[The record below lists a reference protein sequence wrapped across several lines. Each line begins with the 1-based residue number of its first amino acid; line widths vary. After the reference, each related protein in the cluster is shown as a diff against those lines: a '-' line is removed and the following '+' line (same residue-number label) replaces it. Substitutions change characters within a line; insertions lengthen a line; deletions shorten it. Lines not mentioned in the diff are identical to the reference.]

1 MSALYASPEAAA
13 PIDESFLPKLGI
25 HRIPVPVPFLE
36 AGGPAN
42 VYVLENAG
50 DTLTLFDCGIATDAA
65 KEALNK
71 GLADRG
77 LDRSK
82 IRDIVVSHGHV
93 DHYGNAQ
100 DLAEETGAAVHVH
113 PLDLE
118 KVCGEGRWNKQL
130 EKALPYFLRLGVP
143 RATLDQMMEISGRIK
158 SYARQVDP
166 ARVKPL
172 ADGQRFDFKH
182 FSVDV
187 MHLPGH
193 TPGLVCLH
201 DAEHKLLFAD
211 DHVLARVSPNPLL
224 DLTVGSGANKFKS
237 LVAYLKSAQRVA
249 AMDLDCV
256 LPGHGEGF
264 KNHRPL
270 LEGLFSFYARRQERL
285 IKRLTDAPATVF
297 ELVTV
302 VFPRADAPRLYLMLS
317 EVLGN
322 LEVLED
328 AGKLR
333 RIEDTDVFRFALTE
347 GSRTSQSQ

>member
-1 MSALYASPEAAA
+1 LSALYASPEAAA
-13 PIDESFLPKLGI
+13 PVDESFLLKLGV

-50 DTLTLFDCGIATDAA
+50 GTLTLFDCGIATDAGR
-65 KEALNK
+65 EALGK
-71 GLADRG
+71 GLDDRG
-77 LDRSK
+77 LDRK
-82 IRDIVVSHGHV
+82 MIRDIVVSHGHV

-100 DLAEETGAAVHVH
+100 DLSEETGAAVHVH

-130 EKALPYFLRLGVP
+130 EKAFAYFLRLGVP
-143 RATLDQMMEISGRIK
+143 RATLNQMLEISGRNN

-172 ADGQRFDFKH
+172 ADGQRFHFKH
-182 FSVDV
+182 LSVEV
-187 MHLPGH
+187 LHMPGH
-193 TPGLVCLH
+193 TPGLVCLYSE
-201 DAEHKLLFAD
+201 ANKLLFAD

-224 DLTVGSGANKFKS
+224 DLTAGSGENKFRS

-249 AMDLDCV
+249 QMELDCV

-285 IKRLTDAPATVF
+285 LKRLADGPATVF
-297 ELVTV
+297 ELVRV
-302 VFPRADAPRLYLMLS
+302 VFPRADAARLYLMLS
-317 EVLGN
+317 EVMGN

-333 RIEDTDVFRFALTE
+333 RIEDTDVFRFALS
-347 GSRTSQSQ
+347 GACSAP